1 MQEPDGPRLVPLSVK
16 MEESTPGVSVLLLVK
31 TEPGST
37 PSLGAGCDDG
47 TQTNQLADCS
57 KTEEMHGEVKQE
69 PPWTEVK
76 QEPPWTE
83 VKQEEECVEVKQE
96 PPWSDGELQD
106 QGKAT
111 LVVAAVVCK
120 IGTDLI
126 QYWYW
131 VPVLLSLTHGI
142 LDWRYDP

>member
-16 MEESTPGVSVLLLVK
+16 MEESTPGVSVLLFVK

-76 QEPPWTE
+76 QEPP
-83 VKQEEECVEVKQE
+83 C
-96 PPWSDGELQD
+96 SDGELQD
-106 QGKAT
+106 QASRRAPAGHT
-111 LVVAAVVCK
+111 LDFWFSCTSSYELK
-120 IGTDLI
+120 
-126 QYWYW
+126 
-131 VPVLLSLTHGI
+131 
-142 LDWRYDP
+142 